1 MIQTNFDYDS
11 CVRASEKIAWKLDD
25 VFPPG
30 MKLDFSRRFLPDSM
44 VPAEGGLAFLST
56 EERLKLN
63 QIMGNSYLYLFY
75 FVEEYIIASVLQHAN
90 AEMFGDPVELRA
102 LLRFADEEVKHQ
114 QLFIRYREAFERD
127 FGVPCDVI
135 ENPQAVAEV
144 ILSKSP
150 MAVLLTTLHL
160 ELLTQEHYTEGY
172 RDGEAKAL
180 DPLFASLLK
189 NHWLEESQHAK
200 IDALELKK
208 LADTS
213 TEAQI
218 ETAVTDYL
226 GILEAFAGLLTQQA
240 KLDVNS
246 LERATGRTFD
256 EGQRAAITEAQ
267 TRAYRRAFIVLGV
280 ENAGFQKYLGQFH
293 DRALGRVT
301 AQIGALS

>member
-1 MIQTNFDYDS
+1 MIEMNFDFES
-11 CVRASEKIAWKLDD
+11 CVRASEKISWKLDD

-30 MKLDFSRRFLPDSM
+30 MKLDFSRRFLPDAM
-44 VPAEGGLAFLST
+44 APADRLTFLSPA
-56 EERLKLN
+56 ERLKLN

-75 FVEEYIIASVLQHAN
+75 FVEEYIVASVLQHAS
-90 AEMFGDPVELRA
+90 AEMFGEPGELRA

-114 QLFIRYREAFERD
+114 LLFVRFREAFERD

-160 ELLTQEHYTEGY
+160 ELLTQQHYVEGY
-172 RDGEAKAL
+172 RGGEAEAL

-208 LADTS
+208 LADTA
-213 TEAQI
+213 TEAQL
-218 ETAVTDYL
+218 EAAVSDYL
-226 GILEAFAGLLTQQA
+226 FILEAFAGLLGQQA
-240 KLDVNS
+240 KLDAVS
-246 LERATGRTFD
+246 LARATGRAFTD
-256 EGQRAAITEAQ
+256 AESEAIVDAQ
-267 TRAYRRAFIVLGV
+267 TRAYRRSFIVLGV
-280 ENAGFQKYLGQFH
+280 ENPGFVKYLEQFQS
-293 DRALGRVT
+293 RAPSRVN
-301 AQIGALS
+301 AKLGALS